1 MPQYSAAIAAA
12 SISASSAQ
20 ATSNNKLNLLQHM
33 AATDFNAAAT
43 NGGNLSHST
52 PVPLSQ
58 SCGIPAAPLQ
68 NGGIVAAALSIGDN
82 GAGESSGHPCTSGAG
97 GGAGGGAGTGAGG
110 RRGTK
115 RSHEESIQQD
125 RNDVINGN
133 TLFHVV

>member
-52 PVPLSQ
+52 PAPLSQ

-68 NGGIVAAALSIGDN
+68 NGGVVAAALSIGDN
-82 GAGESSGHPCTSGAG
+82 GTGESGGHPGT
-97 GGAGGGAGTGAGG
+97 GGAGGGG

-125 RNDVINGN
+125 RSDVINGN

>member
-20 ATSNNKLNLLQHM
+20 ATNNNKLNLLQHI

-43 NGGNLSHST
+43 NGANLSHST
-52 PVPLSQ
+52 PAPLSQ

-82 GAGESSGHPCTSGAG
+82 GESSGHPGTG
-97 GGAGGGAGTGAGG
+97 GDGGGAGTGGGG

-115 RSHEESIQQD
+115 RSHEESIQQE

-133 TLFHVV
+133 TLFPVV

>member
-20 ATSNNKLNLLQHM
+20 ATSNNKLNLLQHI

-43 NGGNLSHST
+43 NGANLSHST
-52 PVPLSQ
+52 PAPLSQ

-68 NGGIVAAALSIGDN
+68 NGGVVAAALSIGDN
-82 GAGESSGHPCTSGAG
+82 GESGGHPGT
-97 GGAGGGAGTGAGG
+97 GGAGTGGGG

-125 RNDVINGN
+125 RSDVINGN
-133 TLFHVV
+133 TLFHVAIV

>member
-43 NGGNLSHST
+43 NGGNLSHSS
-52 PVPLSQ
+52 PAPLSQ
-58 SCGIPAAPLQ
+58 SCAIPAAPLQ
-68 NGGIVAAALSIGDN
+68 NGGVVTAALSIGDN
-82 GAGESSGHPCTSGAG
+82 GAGESGGHPGTGGAG
-97 GGAGGGAGTGAGG
+97 GGAGGGG

-133 TLFHVV
+133 TLSRVV